1 MRLVSHRTFAP
12 FYQVLKESFPPE
24 ERRSRRG
31 QKDLFSLSEYE
42 VLAYGE
48 EKKKPAGFF
57 ALWQFPEFLFV
68 EHFAVAPPLR
78 GKGVGSEMLSALKE
92 KAKTPIV
99 LEVELPETEIA
110 RRRIGFYERSGFH
123 LNGFSYEQPSLGKGR
138 SPVLLQ
144 LMSYPTPLSEE
155 EFFQVKETLYREVYR
170 CK

>member
-1 MRLVSHRTFAP
+1 MLQREVFGSAF
-12 FYQVLKESFPPE
+12 FKK
-24 ERRSRRG
+24 RR
-31 QKDLFSLSEYE
+31 KK
-42 VLAYGE
+42 E
-48 EKKKPAGFF
+48 EKKKPIGFF
-57 ALWQFPEFLFV
+57 ALWQFSEFLFV

-78 GKGVGSEMLSALKE
+78 GKGMGSKMLSALKE

-144 LMSYPTPLSEE
+144 LMSYPVPLSEE